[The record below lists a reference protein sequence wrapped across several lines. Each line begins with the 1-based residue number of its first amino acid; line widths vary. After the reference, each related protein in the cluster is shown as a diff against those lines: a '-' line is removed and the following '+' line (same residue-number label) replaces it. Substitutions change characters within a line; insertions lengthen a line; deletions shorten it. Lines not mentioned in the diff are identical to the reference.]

1 MPGVFYYVGPEEI
14 DLAKFSSLKDELL
27 IEEVDESKL
36 SLVHQHLKECR
47 IDTVELSGWNC
58 QGWALEGL
66 EKLRADG
73 FIYDG
78 YTREIVKAW
87 LKEK

>member
-1 MPGVFYYVGPEEI
+1 MPGAFYYMGPEEV
-14 DLAKFSSLKDELL
+14 DLAKSRSLKEELL
-27 IEEVDESKL
+27 N
-36 SLVHQHLKECR
+36 
-47 IDTVELSGWNC
+47 TVESSGWNC
-58 QGWALEGL
+58 QDWALEGL

-78 YTREIVKAW
+78 YTRETVKAW

>member
-1 MPGVFYYVGPEEI
+1 MGPEEV
-14 DLAKFSSLKDELL
+14 DLAKSRSLKEELL
-27 IEEVDESKL
+27 IGEVDESKL
-36 SLVHQHLKECR
+36 SLVHQRLKDCR
-47 IDTVELSGWNC
+47 IDTVESSGWNC
-58 QGWALEGL
+58 QDWALEGL

-78 YTREIVKAW
+78 YTRETVKAW